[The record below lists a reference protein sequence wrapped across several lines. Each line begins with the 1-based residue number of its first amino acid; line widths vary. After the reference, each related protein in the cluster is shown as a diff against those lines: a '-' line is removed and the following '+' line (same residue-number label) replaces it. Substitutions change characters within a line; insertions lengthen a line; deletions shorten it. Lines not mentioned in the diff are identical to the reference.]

1 MVESVGTVNDCH
13 KIGDRIDCDGHP
25 GTVCYIGPVVDTNG
39 LWLGIDWDDPAR
51 GKHNGT
57 YHDVEYFK
65 TRFPTSGS
73 FVRPSKVKTGI
84 SCPDAIRQR
93 YGLVD
98 DELAGVDRDKL
109 SSLKREIHAPFLEM
123 VGFSKVNKKQSAF
136 DQLKVVWLRAQ
147 LVSNAGVPG
156 ELLELCPNVRE
167 LDISKNLINSWR
179 IVADICLQLKKLERL
194 DVSEHFLPTK
204 IDGDLNAFANVNQL
218 VMTRMNYD
226 WSDIEW
232 CSSLFPALRVL
243 YVPFNSARVLREPL
257 ENSSLTQLVDLSL
270 EGNNLSDWN
279 EVLKLGNLLSLE
291 NLNLNSNKIERVRFF
306 CDDDEEKT
314 KAFPKLRQLHLSKN
328 CITEWRSISELEKL
342 NNLEDLKLRD
352 NPVFDNEKLSTTRDL
367 IIARISKLKLLN
379 GEEIIREERNGAEY
393 VYLKT
398 FDEEWKKIADSD
410 ECRKKEFIE
419 NHPRYLSLIKKCGI
433 TEFPSSTK
441 FSTEMKSD
449 VITVEFVSSNV
460 ESKVQNVK
468 RKVMKD
474 MNVQKVMGLVQRIF
488 KISGKIPTL
497 SLIPSN
503 RPNDEIPLDKFLQEL
518 SYYSIQ
524 DGDKIIVHW

>member
-1 MVESVGTVNDCH
+1 MVESVGTVSDCH

-25 GTVCYIGPVVDTNG
+25 GTVCYIGPVVDTN
-39 LWLGIDWDDPAR
+39 
-51 GKHNGT
+51 
-57 YHDVEYFK
+57 
-65 TRFPTSGS
+65 
-73 FVRPSKVKTGI
+73 
-84 SCPDAIRQR
+84 DAIRQR

-147 LVSNAGVPG
+147 LVSSAGVPG
-156 ELLELCPNVRE
+156 ELLELCPSVRE

-179 IVADICLQLKKLERL
+179 IVADICLQLKRLERL
-194 DVSEHFLPTK
+194 DVSENLLPTK
-204 IDGDLNAFANVNQL
+204 INGNLNAFDNVNQL

-232 CSSLFPALRVL
+232 CSSLFPTLRVL
-243 YVPFNSARVLREPL
+243 YVPFNNARVLRKPL
-257 ENSSLTQLVDLSL
+257 ENSSLSQL
-270 EGNNLSDWN
+270 
-279 EVLKLGNLLSLE
+279 
-291 NLNLNSNKIERVRFF
+291 
-306 CDDDEEKT
+306 
-314 KAFPKLRQLHLSKN
+314 
-328 CITEWRSISELEKL
+328 WRSISELEKL

-398 FDEEWKKIADSD
+398 FDEEWKKIADND

-433 TEFPSSTK
+433 TEFPSSIK

-468 RKVMKD
+468 RKIMKD